1 MWQGPSCTVETELC
15 SSAEPQQR
23 RTWLGLA
30 LAQVGLG
37 ANCLYVVHILDGRV
51 RRKVGEHYRAVA
63 GLNQVG

>member
-1 MWQGPSCTVETELC
+1 MLKRW
-15 SSAEPQQR
+15 R